1 MDLAA
6 NIGRPSLLHDLETH
20 LRDGVLPAD
29 YQLPAQPASVPQGM
43 DGETLRCACTDIVRA
58 VHRPAWLRL
67 RFNAAERRLKRLAR
81 SVPAEAGFPV
91 LRDAFLKRG
100 KRLDAAAAGDFV
112 MQCLNGTEA
121 EAVRYAL
128 RLVTLLERP
137 RAFMEQS
144 VPLWK
149 WHLIA
154 HDAAV
159 LGKHPFFAQDA
170 AEAAAYISEHSDD
183 CFERNESADV

>member
-6 NIGRPSLLHDLETH
+6 NIGKPSLVHDIEKH
-20 LRDGVLPAD
+20 LKDGALPAD
-29 YQLPAQPASVPQGM
+29 YRLPAQPASAPQDT
-43 DGETLRCACTDIVRA
+43 DGQTLRRACCGIVRA

-81 SVPAEAGFPV
+81 SVPAETGFSA
-91 LRDAFLKRG
+91 LRDAFQARG

-112 MQCLNGTEA
+112 MQCLDGTEA

-128 RLVTLLERP
+128 RLVTVLEKP
-137 RAFMEQS
+137 RAFMEQP
-144 VPLWK
+144 VPMWK

-154 HDAAV
+154 HDVAV
-159 LGKHPFFAQDA
+159 LGKHPMFERDA
-170 AEAAAYISEHSDD
+170 AAASEYISEQTDK
-183 CFERNESADV
+183 CFERNEPADV